1 MDKKLFGDLLE
12 SVREAGRIR
21 RGERKPSRKA
31 EIKPVDV
38 KAIRARTGLSQV
50 QFARLICV
58 PVRTLRNWEQGRRH
72 PVGAAVAL
80 LRIIESDPEHALKA
94 LHKVA

>member
-1 MDKKLFGDLLE
+1 MDEKLFDDLLD
-12 SVREAGRIR
+12 SVREAGRIK
-21 RGERKPSRKA
+21 RGETKPSGKG
-31 EIKPVDV
+31 EITPVDV
-38 KAIRARTGLSQV
+38 KAIRARTGLSQT

-80 LRIIESDPEHALKA
+80 LRIIKSDPEHAVKA